1 MIPNRKLYN
10 IENSKEFFV
19 RILKEYKVYY
29 KFKTYVA
36 NSKKRGLNKTG
47 VTATLLEH
55 FYYDNTPR
63 CLFNAIDA
71 LSHKRSLIPFNMY
84 LELIFGTYIASC
96 ILRHMDKYKNYH
108 NFDTSNIN
116 IGQE

>member
-1 MIPNRKLYN
+1 MPNSKLYN

-29 KFKTYVA
+29 RFKTYVA
-36 NSKKRGLNKTG
+36 NCKKHNINKHGIT
-47 VTATLLEH
+47 TTLLEH

-63 CLFNAIDA
+63 CLFNAIDVI
-71 LSHKRSLIPFNMY
+71 SHERTLLPFNMY

-96 ILRHMDKYKNYH
+96 ISRHIDKYKNYH
-108 NFDTSNIN
+108 NFDTSSIN
-116 IGQE
+116 I